1 MTETVMTET
10 ALTLEKALNR
20 VRSAKIAQAC
30 AERNLEAAKAAEER
44 AVRVTDDAK
53 NAYGIAT
60 KETRAAI
67 DALEDMPGE
76 PATEAADPGAIPV
89 RGYVGVDLASGSDET
104 AYTLNGQPVQRD
116 ERLQDFASAGA
127 IESGG
132 EEPDPTADH
141 DAEGEGIDAEAEAA
155 AAFGSIP
162 ARIAEASGS

>member
-89 RGYVGVDLASGSDET
+89 RGYLGVDLASGSDET

-116 ERLQDFASAGA
+116 DRLQDFASAGA
-127 IESGG
+127 I
-132 EEPDPTADH
+132 EPDPTADH